1 VSAGREA
8 ILGAI
13 RRSLKRGPD
22 DRTAKAA
29 VAQRLSG
36 HPRGL
41 VPARSQ
47 IPPDAQV
54 DLFVAQ
60 ATEQSATVHRVA
72 DRESVPAAVVAYLK
86 AENLP
91 AAVRMAPDPALEA
104 LPWDGQ
110 ALLEVAR
117 GPAVESDQVSV
128 TAAHSAVAETG
139 TLVLHSAATAPTT
152 LNFLPETH
160 IVVLEAAAV
169 VGAYED
175 VWDRLRA
182 ARGAALLPRTVNFI
196 TGPSR
201 SADIEQTL
209 QLGAHGPRRLHII
222 LVDHGETS
230 HQGR

>member
-1 VSAGREA
+1 MSAGREA

-29 VAQRLSG
+29 VAQRLST

-47 IPPDAQV
+47 IPPGAQV

-104 LPWDGQ
+104 LPWDSQ
-110 ALLEVAR
+110 ALLDVAR
-117 GPAVESDQVSV
+117 GPAVESDQASV
-128 TAAHSAVAETG
+128 TAALVGVAETG
-139 TLVLHSAATAPTT
+139 T
-152 LNFLPETH
+152 
-160 IVVLEAAAV
+160 
-169 VGAYED
+169 
-175 VWDRLRA
+175 
-182 ARGAALLPRTVNFI
+182 
-196 TGPSR
+196 
-201 SADIEQTL
+201 
-209 QLGAHGPRRLHII
+209 
-222 LVDHGETS
+222 
-230 HQGR
+230 

>member
-1 VSAGREA
+1 MSAGRDA

-22 DRTAKAA
+22 DRTA
-29 VAQRLSG
+29 SG

-41 VPARSQ
+41 VPARAQ
-47 IPPDAQV
+47 IPPGAQV
-54 DLFVAQ
+54 DLFVTQ
-60 ATEQSATVHRVA
+60 ATEQSATVDRVA
-72 DRESVPAAVVAYLK
+72 DRESVPEAVVAYLK

-91 AAVRMAPDPALEA
+91 AAVRMAPEPALEA

-117 GPAVESDQVSV
+117 GPAVERDQVSV
-128 TAAHSAVAETG
+128 TAALAAVAETG
-139 TLVLHSAATAPTT
+139 TLVLQSAATAPTT

-169 VGAYED
+169 VGAYEE
-175 VWDRLRA
+175 VWDRLRTA
-182 ARGAALLPRTVNFI
+182 AGPAPLPRTVNLI

-209 QLGAHGPRRLHII
+209 QLGAHGPRRLHVI
-222 LVDHGETS
+222 LVDHGEAS
-230 HQGR
+230 DQRR